1 MSVTHFRLVPP
12 GGWECFTHHIELS
25 DFLYDQIIPVV
36 NKGEYSF
43 LNLFAGFGVFKDD
56 VGNSVFILFDD
67 SKKKE
72 RIIELRVSQL
82 IEFEDSKGLLLETME
97 QIVKDYSLEKL
108 YID

>member
-1 MSVTHFRLVPP
+1 MSVTHFRLVPSE
-12 GGWECFTHHIELS
+12 GWECFTHHIELS

-36 NKGEYSF
+36 NQGKYSF

-82 IEFEDSKGLLLETME
+82 TEQESESGFLLDTVEK
-97 QIVKDYSLEKL
+97 IIKDYSLEKI